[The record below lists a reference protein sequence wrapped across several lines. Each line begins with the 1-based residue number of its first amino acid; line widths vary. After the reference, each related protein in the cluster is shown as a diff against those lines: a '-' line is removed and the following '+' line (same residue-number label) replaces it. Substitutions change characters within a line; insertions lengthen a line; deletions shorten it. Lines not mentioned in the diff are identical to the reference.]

1 MRNYYI
7 PVALLML
14 ATSQVGL
21 ADTTITATADQVVY
35 DLPAGVETRNYLRE
49 GELFRQW
56 GSDAIK
62 TETLA
67 ATLSCIG
74 ESSDGK
80 VYVSNPISSDTKGYL
95 VGTRNGDSLKFTFPQ
110 VLQQGEGYLAV
121 MRLEETTVEIA
132 GWDGS
137 PVTVPSY
144 KISDKPQEIVFNLVD
159 GNWVQTED
167 GEFGFVQEDG
177 SWAGYGEF
185 NQIYTP
191 FNDKLVEVPEDAR
204 PTDIALR
211 YVGLLDCIGDP
222 SLYMLLHARQKDN
235 ALYIQGLST
244 QYPESWIMGT
254 IQGDR
259 IVFENG
265 QFLGIGNRTIEY
277 FCTGVDT
284 PEYIPGY
291 NTWNHVISLLPRLE
305 MAYDAS
311 RGIVS
316 ALDKNDAFITNPS
329 KSIYSYGET
338 YLDCRLTPQPETVD
352 PKPIMPVFKV
362 GVNQWDNGM
371 DPFLTFQLIPL
382 NIYGQLLDTA
392 DLGFEIEIEGET
404 YTFPAWDYWMEEDL
418 TLVPWGIQSAFI
430 NMNYNGQTS
439 VDFQCGFIRDLK
451 IRAVNKVDGQLY
463 YSDAQTP
470 DTPQTQDPVD
480 GIRKLTPDSTSPVVS
495 TFYYDLQGNRID
507 NPGTG
512 VYIICRQHEDGTITH
527 ERIIL

>member
-211 YVGLLDCIGDP
+211 ADECI
-222 SLYMLLHARQKDN
+222 R
-235 ALYIQGLST
+235 
-244 QYPESWIMGT
+244 
-254 IQGDR
+254 R
-259 IVFENG
+259 V
-265 QFLGIGNRTIEY
+265 
-277 FCTGVDT
+277 
-284 PEYIPGY
+284 
-291 NTWNHVISLLPRLE
+291 
-305 MAYDAS
+305 
-311 RGIVS
+311 
-316 ALDKNDAFITNPS
+316 
-329 KSIYSYGET
+329 
-338 YLDCRLTPQPETVD
+338 
-352 PKPIMPVFKV
+352 
-362 GVNQWDNGM
+362 M
-371 DPFLTFQLIPL
+371 D
-382 NIYGQLLDTA
+382 G
-392 DLGFEIEIEGET
+392 
-404 YTFPAWDYWMEEDL
+404 
-418 TLVPWGIQSAFI
+418 
-430 NMNYNGQTS
+430 
-439 VDFQCGFIRDLK
+439 
-451 IRAVNKVDGQLY
+451 
-463 YSDAQTP
+463 
-470 DTPQTQDPVD
+470 
-480 GIRKLTPDSTSPVVS
+480 GIR
-495 TFYYDLQGNRID
+495 Q
-507 NPGTG
+507 
-512 VYIICRQHEDGTITH
+512 
-527 ERIIL
+527 